1 MSYIG
6 LQPNTPL
13 LNTSTEYISGNGILF
28 QFTLSRSIASASDI
42 DVMIGSTLQRPG
54 TDYTAGGT
62 TLLFFSPPVA
72 GSSNITVTYR
82 AGALNS
88 LNLTVN
94 TFNSGTVAAPGVVS
108 LAANNTGIYWPAA
121 NSMRV
126 TVSGTERASFNANAT
141 SVSTSTGALVI
152 NGGIGAAGDINTSGR
167 VVITDNTQSTSLVT
181 GSLTTNGGIAAIG
194 NLNIGGD
201 ITCVGAFTVNGTFT
215 TTGSESLTVTDP
227 FIFLANAN
235 PGDSFDTGV
244 ISEFFDGTNTRYT
257 GYFRDVT
264 DQKFKLFGNLLTKPT
279 TVVDTTDPS
288 FVFDDLILANLSA
301 TGNVS
306 ATNFIGN
313 GAGLT
318 GIAIDTTQI
327 LNSNSKVIIPSVN
340 SNIISNVN
348 GATVTTTFSGGLSV
362 VGTVSASTA
371 LSTTGN
377 VNAGNINT
385 AGLISAAGS
394 ITSAA
399 NVTGGNLLTG
409 GAISTAGNITGGNI
423 LGGANVN
430 ATTHTGT
437 TVSVSG
443 NITGGNILGGANVN
457 ATTLTGTTVSVTGNI
472 TGGNI
477 LGGANVNAT
486 THTGDTV
493 SVTGNITGGNIL
505 GGANVNATTL
515 TGSTV
520 SVTGNITTGGN
531 ILFNS
536 GTISGTGLVTTG
548 SFTVTGNITASA
560 TTQDINLGTSQT
572 TGSITLGGAIQ
583 TGTTTV
589 GQSTATHTTS
599 ISSAAT
605 GTGNIKTIALG
616 VGGLAGSSTNI
627 NVGPVTDTTA
637 AGLVTFNTATRVAIA
652 NTSGTALSVVGNITG
667 GNLLTGG
674 LISLAGNITAGNL
687 NAVGISLTGNVASP
701 ISTASNIT
709 GGNLNAIGISLSG
722 NVVSTLVSAFAITT
736 TANITGG
743 NLLFGTGVVTG
754 TGNISTTGNI
764 SGGNV
769 IGTHVG
775 SVAFAAGSVSGTG
788 NITGGNI
795 IGTHVGSVNFAAGL
809 VSGTGNIDGGNL
821 RTGGL
826 ISATGGITG
835 AGIAGTSLTVSTG
848 NISGG
853 NINNNNLTGVGN
865 IGTATVGFNTIFA
878 KATSAQYADL
888 AEWYEADADYEP
900 GTVLVFGGSKEVT
913 LAIGINDVR
922 VAGVVSTNPA
932 HIMNSGLKAPHVA
945 AVALT
950 GRVPTQVVGPVA
962 KGDMMV
968 TAGGGR
974 AQACAEPRLGSV
986 IGKALQDHP
995 GGQGT
1000 IEIVVGR
1007 M

>member
-1 MSYIG
+1 MAYVG

-13 LNTSTEYISGNGILF
+13 LNTSTEYISGDGVLF

-42 DVMIGSTLQRPG
+42 DVMIGNVLQRPG
-54 TDYTAGGT
+54 TDYSAGST
-62 TLLFFSPPVA
+62 TLLFFSPPA
-72 GSSNITVTYR
+72 PGINNITVTYR

-108 LAANNTGIYWPAA
+108 LAANNTGIYWAAA

-126 TVSGTERASFNANAT
+126 TVSGTDRASFNANAT
-141 SVSTSTGALVI
+141 SVSTSTGALVV
-152 NGGIGAAGDINTSGR
+152 NGGIGAVGNINTSGR
-167 VVITDNTQSTSLVT
+167 VVITDNTQSTSLTT

-244 ISEFFDGTNTRYT
+244 ISEFFDGTDTRYT

-313 GAGLT
+313 GAALT

-348 GATVTTTFSGGLSV
+348 GVTVTTTFGGGLSV
-362 VGTVSASTA
+362 VGVVAASTG
-371 LSTTGN
+371 LSTAGN
-377 VNAGNINT
+377 VQAGNINT
-385 AGLISAAGS
+385 AGLVSAAGS

-399 NVTGGNLLTG
+399 NVSGGNLLTG
-409 GAISTAGNITGGNI
+409 GIISTAGNITGGNI

-430 ATTHTGT
+430 ATTLTGT

-472 TGGNI
+472 TGGNV

-493 SVTGNITGGNIL
+493 SVTGNITGGNLITAGL
-505 GGANVNATTL
+505 I
-515 TGSTV
+515 S
-520 SVTGNITTGGN
+520 STGNITSGNLTTAGVVTATANITGGN
-531 ILFNS
+531 LI
-536 GTISGTGLVTTG
+536 TTG
-548 SFTVTGNITASA
+548 VVSAATLVVSGNITASGA
-560 TTQDINLGTSQT
+560 TQDINLGTSQT
-572 TGSITLGGAIQ
+572 TGNVTLGGVIQ
-583 TGTTTV
+583 SGTITV
-589 GQSTATHTTS
+589 GRSTATHTIN

-605 GTGNIKTIALG
+605 GTGNTKTIALG

-709 GGNLNAIGISLSG
+709 GGNLNATGISLSG
-722 NVVSTLVSAFAITT
+722 NVVSALVSAAAITT

-743 NLLFGTGVVTG
+743 NLLFGTGVVNG

-769 IGTHVG
+769 LGTHVG
-775 SVAFAAGSVSGTG
+775 SVAFAAGTVSGTG

-795 IGTHVGSVNFAAGL
+795 IGTHVGSVAFAAGS

-835 AGIAGTSLTVSTG
+835 AGITGTSLTVGTGSVTLG
-848 NISGG
+848 NI
-853 NINNNNLTGVGN
+853 INSNANAIGN
-865 IGTATVGFNTIFA
+865 IGSAAAGFNTIFA
-878 KATSAQYADL
+878 RSTSALYADL
-888 AEWYEADADYEP
+888 AEWYTADADYAP
-900 GTVLVFGGSKEVT
+900 GTVLVFGGNQEVT
-913 LAIGINDVR
+913 LAVGINDVR

-974 AQACAEPRLGSV
+974 AQACAEPRIGSV